1 MALEYDLFVDDA
13 GSLPQDTETQLL
25 VRELKDYETKRVL
38 AILAS
43 SPEKLPGASALWL
56 RYSRG
61 NRHPSPWAIKILT
74 EYESLLDR

>member
-1 MALEYDLFVDDA
+1 MEYDLFGNDH
-13 GSLPQDTETQLL
+13 GSLPQDTETQVM
-25 VRELKDYETKRVL
+25 VRELKNYETKRVL

-43 SPEKLPGASALWL
+43 SPEKLPGAATLWL

-61 NRHPSPWAIKILT
+61 NRHPSPWAIKILK